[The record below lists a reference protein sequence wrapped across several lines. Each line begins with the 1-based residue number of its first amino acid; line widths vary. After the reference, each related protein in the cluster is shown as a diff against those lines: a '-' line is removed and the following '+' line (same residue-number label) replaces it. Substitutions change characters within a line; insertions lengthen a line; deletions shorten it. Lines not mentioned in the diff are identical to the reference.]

1 MVDSLDIMFFLYRK
15 FYKRIGD
22 TSKSTI
28 NIKISSKYC
37 INNME
42 AVKWM

>member
-1 MVDSLDIMFFLYRK
+1 MVSSFDIMFFIYRK
-15 FYKRIGD
+15 FYKPIGD

-28 NIKISSKYC
+28 NINTSSKYR
-37 INNME
+37 IKKME